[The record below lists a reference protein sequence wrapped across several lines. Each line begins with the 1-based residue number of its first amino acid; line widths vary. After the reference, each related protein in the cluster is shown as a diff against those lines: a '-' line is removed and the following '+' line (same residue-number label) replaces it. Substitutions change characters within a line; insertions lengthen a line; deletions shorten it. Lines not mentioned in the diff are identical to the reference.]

1 MIQPDLKLVFLC
13 RAWLW
18 WELTSTVNIQMLVT
32 HRGLERDG
40 QQTGSRVWA
49 GVYTLDGMS
58 GSLQTVKIQYS
69 DSVLMCTEHRAKPY
83 QNLPL
88 HQTIGVWCRG
98 VCVCETV
105 FGIVYRGS
113 ASRKVCESFLWDTQY
128 KMVTQEE
135 DGVQQV
141 IFTGLK
147 NVWCQRLHSFKTLAL
162 NISLAPPDMCDIICY
177 SMEMSPGDREWW
189 VMLTQVITAT
199 DQS

>member
-1 MIQPDLKLVFLC
+1 MACLGLSKLWKFNI
-13 RAWLW
+13 
-18 WELTSTVNIQMLVT
+18 LTVCWCALSTV
-32 HRGLERDG
+32 
-40 QQTGSRVWA
+40 
-49 GVYTLDGMS
+49 
-58 GSLQTVKIQYS
+58 
-69 DSVLMCTEHRAKPY
+69 
-83 QNLPL
+83 QNLIRIYLYTRPL
-88 HQTIGVWCRG
+88 VSGVE

-177 SMEMSPGDREWW
+177 SMEMSPGDRKWW